1 MEFKVQCYPGAFPV
15 LCVDIGTEWNLKGL
29 TGSPGSGGGRV
40 DIGTEWNLKADY
52 AGKENTAGGVDI
64 GTEWNLKG
72 LRA

>member
-1 MEFKVQCYPGAFPV
+1 MLDVNGWENI
-15 LCVDIGTEWNLKGL
+15 LCG
-29 TGSPGSGGGRV
+29 V